1 MYSIGLNEDGLDFKT
16 IEKEIYKIVCGVGCE
31 IITEVLE
38 RLDLLLMVSRDEE
51 YYRNKGI
58 KSTHIHTVMGLVEY
72 SRRIYEYRDEEGR
85 KKYIRLLDKYL
96 KNEVIGHVSTNLAE
110 KIIERVMEEPYR
122 KAADAIESIS
132 NEKLSHTA
140 IWNITQVVGK
150 KLTEQQ

>member
-58 KSTHIHTVMGLVEY
+58 KSTHIHTVMGSVEY

-85 KKYIRLLDKYL
+85 KKYIRLLDCLLYT
-96 KNEVIGHVSTNLAE
+96 S
-110 KIIERVMEEPYR
+110 
-122 KAADAIESIS
+122 D
-132 NEKLSHTA
+132 
-140 IWNITQVVGK
+140 
-150 KLTEQQ
+150 